1 MNKQKTPSSQGRKL
15 GHGTP
20 IRRGAA
26 LAVVMMGF
34 VATSGG
40 LASNAP
46 KGDKAFGE
54 YLSSVCVTCH
64 QVSGQSIGGI
74 PPIIAWPEE
83 QFVAVINSY
92 RWKERDNE
100 VMQTVAAQL
109 TDEEIAALAAYF
121 GSLPNQPAVK

>member
-1 MNKQKTPSSQGRKL
+1 MNKNKTTASQGRKQGRSTL
-15 GHGTP
+15 IGRAG
-20 IRRGAA
+20 A
-26 LAVVMMGF
+26 LAVVIAGF

-40 LASNAP
+40 LASNTP

-64 QVSGQSIGGI
+64 QISGQSIGGI
-74 PPIIAWPEE
+74 PPIVAWPDE
-83 QFVAVINSY
+83 QFIAVINSY

-121 GSLPNQPAVK
+121 GSLPDQTQKK